1 MSILPITKADLLR
14 AIDTEEDWW
23 RAVLDLATQTG
34 PLTGDE
40 ALDGTWTFKE
50 LLAHITGWR
59 VWTLARLQAAANGSG
74 AAMPPWPAGMD
85 DTTEEGTGEINAWFT
100 EQSHGESLE
109 TGVDRLNSQLAELRR
124 TIARMSDD
132 DLFTPGRFA
141 SIDPQLAD
149 LPIGP
154 SLLGYSISHMHDEH
168 APALEAWLNANRGQ
182 HGELPP
188 VPSNFGYED

>member
-1 MSILPITKADLLR
+1 MSIIPITKADLLR

-34 PLTGDE
+34 PLTGNE

-59 VWTLARLQAAANGSG
+59 VWTLARLQAAANGNG

-100 EQSHGESLE
+100 EQSHVESLA

-132 DLFTPGRFA
+132 DLFTPGRFV
-141 SIDPQLAD
+141 SIDP
-149 LPIGP
+149 
-154 SLLGYSISHMHDEH
+154 
-168 APALEAWLNANRGQ
+168 
-182 HGELPP
+182 
-188 VPSNFGYED
+188 